1 MSIVIFGDVFSFPDG
16 QAATNRVYTYAKGF
30 KENGKKVY
38 IICSTSL
45 YLDTPNGVVDGIP
58 YYHPFE
64 QKKRNKYFLIRRWQN
79 FLKYIRTYK
88 LLKKINKDD
97 KIEAINRWSNLF
109 LTHLICWLYCKFL
122 GIKLI
127 TECSE
132 HPMGMPLGKYQH
144 SAFGK
149 NIGIIKFR
157 AEAFLSDGILC
168 ISQYLV
174 NFHLQRGISAKKL
187 LLVPS
192 TVDPSRFIKT
202 EQKPVSVRY
211 VGYFGSLSFKRDNV
225 DLLIN
230 AFANFSRHYPQV
242 QLILGGFCSESH
254 KIQMHELIA
263 QLEIKERVQIIDY
276 LTRQQVLRYITHA
289 DILVMV
295 RSKDLDSDASYP
307 SKLTE
312 FLATGNPVISVNV
325 GEISDFLTDREN
337 CFLVKPGNV
346 QELSDKLKFVFDNY
360 DVAEQVAKRG
370 KELTNSTFNYNY
382 QAKRIIDFIS
392 SLNK

>member
-1 MSIVIFGDVFSFPDG
+1 MSIVIFGDVFTFPDG

-38 IICSTSL
+38 IVCFTSL

-58 YYHPFE
+58 YYHPFQ

-88 LLKKINKDD
+88 LLKKINKED
-97 KIEAINRWSNLF
+97 KIETINRWSNLF
-109 LTHLICWLYCKFL
+109 LTHLICWVYCKFL
-122 GIKLI
+122 RTKLV

-132 HPMGMPLGKYQH
+132 HPLGQYQ
-144 SAFGK
+144 GGGLK
-149 NIGIIKFR
+149 KRIGIIKFR

-174 NFHLQRGISAKKL
+174 DFHTHRGISPKKL
-187 LLVPS
+187 FHIPS
-192 TVDPSRFIKT
+192 TVDPSRFVITGKRPIS
-202 EQKPVSVRY
+202 KPY
-211 VGYFGSLSFKRDNV
+211 IGYFGSLSFKRDNV

-230 AFANFSRHYPQV
+230 AFANFCSHYPQV
-242 QLILGGFCSESH
+242 QLVLGGFCSEDQ
-254 KIQMHELIA
+254 KIRIQELIA
-263 QLEIKERVQIIDY
+263 GLDIKERVQIINY
-276 LTRQQVLRYITHA
+276 LTRQQILQYITHA

-312 FLATGNPVISVNV
+312 FLATGNPVISVKV
-325 GEISDFLTDREN
+325 GEITDFLTDGKN
-337 CFLVKPGNV
+337 AFLVEPGNV
-346 QELSDKLKFVFDNY
+346 QELTDKLKIVFDDY
-360 DVAEQVAKRG
+360 ELAQQVAIRG
-370 KELTNSTFNYNY
+370 KELADTTFNYNY
-382 QAKRIIDFIS
+382 QSKRIIDFIS